1 MFDFNIPPLKVGTID
16 SLMALS
22 DELTKHGM
30 LPLTSH
36 HTFRFILSLLLLSP
50 LVMTC

>member
-22 DELTKHGM
+22 DELTKYG
-30 LPLTSH
+30 
-36 HTFRFILSLLLLSP
+36 SLVDTT
-50 LVMTC
+50 LVYIIDMMYRHR